1 MIRHD
6 SQPRVAASLRARFA
20 KTTTNTLSTSTD
32 SHQDTSGHRHSRA
45 VRISTQVAIVSCCL
59 ATLAAVNAT
68 SASAMTTPAYVSHA
82 NLHDT
87 MSRTVASGLGTP
99 QQGGKYVTTPKSLFS
114 VSGGRGHINSIAKG
128 HGASAAPVGS
138 HLSERLQMAFSL
150 PKIPTSGAMYTAL
163 EFRRQAS
170 GADYRVRLGVTPGG
184 VMTLGFSR
192 VRNGHYTTVGS
203 QVVVSGRATAGSTIM
218 LEGLVAGRTAVTL
231 RGRAWL
237 ASAAAPG
244 WQAGTTDKS
253 RLALGMA
260 GVVAMYF
267 ASATSAAASKVT
279 LVSFNGSYLTLPTP
293 PAPPAPAPGAKPS
306 AANTGVPAGTPALTQ
321 HGALTITKSG
331 VYDHMDVHGFV
342 NIKAS
347 NVTIKRSILRGG
359 VATSGNPGL
368 VSVSSGATNFVLEDS
383 TLVPEHP
390 SVAID
395 GIRGANYTL
404 LRVEIHGTV
413 DGAKV
418 IGNNVTIANSWIHG
432 TVAYAHDPYQSNG
445 PSHNDAIQILGGHNI
460 HISGNT
466 IAGGSNSA
474 VQVTQGSGAV
484 TNLGFT
490 GNWFDGGACTVN
502 LADKPLTSMSSL
514 NISNNVFGH
523 TSTYKNCAIV
533 YSAGV
538 SMTHTGNYWAGT
550 RTQVALSKRQ

>member
-6 SQPRVAASLRARFA
+6 SQPRLAASLRARFA
-20 KTTTNTLSTSTD
+20 KTATNTLSTSTD

-45 VRISTQVAIVSCCL
+45 VRISTHVAIVSCCL

-68 SASAMTTPAYVSHA
+68 SASAFTTPAYVSHA

-99 QQGGKYVTTPKSLFS
+99 NQGATYATSPKSLFS

-128 HGASAAPVGS
+128 HGASAAPVGA
-138 HLSERLQMAFSL
+138 HLSERLQLAFSL
-150 PKIPTSGAMYTAL
+150 PKIPTSGAMYAAL

-184 VMTLGFSR
+184 IMTLGFSR
-192 VRNGHYTTVGS
+192 VRQGHYTTVGS
-203 QVVVSGRATAGSTIM
+203 RIVVPGRATAGSTIM
-218 LEGLVAGRTAVTL
+218 LDGLVAGRTAVTL

-244 WQAGTTDKS
+244 WQAGTTDSS
-253 RLALGMA
+253 RLALDMA
-260 GVVAMYF
+260 GVVGMYF

-279 LVSFNGSYLTLPTP
+279 LVSFDGSYLTL
-293 PAPPAPAPGAKPS
+293 ANPPAPAPGTRPG
-306 AANTGVPAGTPALTQ
+306 AANTGVPAGTPTLTR

-342 NIKAS
+342 TIKAS

-368 VSVSSGATNFVLEDS
+368 VSVSSTATNFVLEDS
-383 TLVPEHP
+383 ALVPEHP

-404 LRVEIHGTV
+404 LRVDIHGTV
-413 DGAKV
+413 DGAKI

-445 PSHNDAIQILGGHNI
+445 PSHNDAIQVLGGHNI
-460 HISGNT
+460 HITGNT
-466 IAGGSNSA
+466 IAGGSNSG
-474 VQVTQGSGAV
+474 VQVTQGSGSVA
-484 TNLGFT
+484 NFGFT
-490 GNWFDGGACTVN
+490 GNWADGGACTVN
-502 LADKPLTSMSSL
+502 LADKPLATMSSL

-533 YSAGV
+533 YSTGV

-550 RTQVALSKRQ
+550 RILVALSKRQ